1 MLVFV
6 FDMCGNLLFSIQQI
20 SSNSTQF
27 ESTQFD
33 RSIDVVVISS
43 FPTTQSTELYNSV
56 SPRPKR
62 KKLYVRWAVRKADW
76 EEAGTFQRYG
86 GKGLFYLQRR
96 FVFALVSV
104 FKGSFG
110 SFGHLC
116 IV

>member
-20 SSNSTQF
+20 SSN
-27 ESTQFD
+27 STQFD

-62 KKLYVRWAVRKADW
+62 KALCPMGG
-76 EEAGTFQRYG
+76 EEGRLGGTWDFPEVWR
-86 GKGLFYLQRR
+86 
-96 FVFALVSV
+96 
-104 FKGSFG
+104 
-110 SFGHLC
+110 
-116 IV
+116 